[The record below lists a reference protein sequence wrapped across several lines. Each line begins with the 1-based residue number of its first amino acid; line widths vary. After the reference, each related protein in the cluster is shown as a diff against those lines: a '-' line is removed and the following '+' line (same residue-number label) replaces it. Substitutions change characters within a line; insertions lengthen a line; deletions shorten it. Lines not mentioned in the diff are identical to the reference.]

1 MTMKAVRFTVP
12 GAPPVVE
19 TVPIPTPGPGQVLV
33 RIGGAGGCHSDLH
46 VLDHGALGFHGPFTL
61 GHENAG
67 WVAAL
72 GAGVSG
78 WKEGDPVAVYGFW
91 GCGHCHAC
99 LLSMESY
106 CENAEHLPNNGGG
119 IGTDGGMAEYMLVPS
134 PRLLVPLGT
143 LAPRDAAPLTDAA
156 LTPYHA
162 KFFAHDL
169 AQSLLV
175 HVQVLVG
182 VGGLGH
188 MAVQLL
194 RVLCGARVV
203 AVDLDERKLEHARQL
218 GADLTVNSRNAAEAA
233 ETINAFTG
241 RRKAAMVL
249 DFVGI
254 FDKLEKALAF
264 DSDEINAI
272 VKDLKLLKVL
282 FKNKMESK
290 APDYLGLIEQQFND
304 KDVDTLIEHFR
315 DPDGVRTA
323 IDFKEHLA
331 NKTLRKKNA
340 RTVFD
345 GVTTPEG
352 QPGTVGFS

>member
-19 TVPIPTPGPGQVLV
+19 TVPIPSPGPGQVLV
-33 RIGGAGGCHSDLH
+33 RIGGAGVCHSDLH

-162 KFFAHDL
+162 IMRGAH
-169 AQSLLV
+169 LLTPDATV
-175 HVQVLVG
+175 VVFG

-254 FDKLEKALAF
+254 QPTLDLAIQLVGRNSQLTVVGVGGGTIPLTQWTLPFGCSVSTPLWGSRAELMEVIALAQ
-264 DSDEINAI
+264 SGRIH
-272 VKDLKLLKVL
+272 
-282 FKNKMESK
+282 
-290 APDYLGLIEQQFND
+290 
-304 KDVDTLIEHFR
+304 VDTQCFSFEQGPQVLQDLR
-315 DPDGVRTA
+315 DGKVVGRGVLVPDSA
-323 IDFKEHLA
+323 
-331 NKTLRKKNA
+331 
-340 RTVFD
+340 
-345 GVTTPEG
+345 
-352 QPGTVGFS
+352 

>member
-33 RIGGAGGCHSDLH
+33 RIGGAGVCHSDLH
-46 VLDHGALGFHGPFTL
+46 VLDHGAPGFHGPFTL

-143 LAPRDAAPLTDAA
+143 LAPRL
-156 LTPYHA
+156 
-162 KFFAHDL
+162 
-169 AQSLLV
+169 
-175 HVQVLVG
+175 
-182 VGGLGH
+182 
-188 MAVQLL
+188 MA
-194 RVLCGARVV
+194 
-203 AVDLDERKLEHARQL
+203 
-218 GADLTVNSRNAAEAA
+218 
-233 ETINAFTG
+233 
-241 RRKAAMVL
+241 
-249 DFVGI
+249 
-254 FDKLEKALAF
+254 
-264 DSDEINAI
+264 
-272 VKDLKLLKVL
+272 
-282 FKNKMESK
+282 
-290 APDYLGLIEQQFND
+290 
-304 KDVDTLIEHFR
+304 
-315 DPDGVRTA
+315 
-323 IDFKEHLA
+323 
-331 NKTLRKKNA
+331 
-340 RTVFD
+340 
-345 GVTTPEG
+345 
-352 QPGTVGFS
+352 